1 MPAIEVMSLISD
13 KNKANIFTL
22 EHRLSTVTSG
32 AVRLSRV
39 REAEAQAF
47 TLDWRMASWII

>member
-1 MPAIEVMSLISD
+1 MSLISD